1 VIDGKRTRMVGSV
14 VYTLG
19 DKTRM
24 PVSEICL
31 MVEGSVRKKW
41 KLNKKDKVIVVGV
54 LEREL
59 KVS

>member
-1 VIDGKRTRMVGSV
+1 MVGSV